1 MSDATRTLADL
12 PQPQGAIFGGLAAK
26 WARNA
31 LGLVTRSFADHGE
44 MVHLPMGRDSFVL
57 VSNPDAVQRVLIDNQ
72 RAYSKAVVNYQA
84 LKPILGE
91 GLLTGDGE
99 HWLRQRRIAQP
110 AFHRERIQSF
120 APEVIRCTE
129 EMMAAWQPA
138 IDAGEPIDM
147 HVEMTRLTL
156 RIIGLT
162 MLSVDLAEESS
173 ELGDAATLC
182 LEHANTLV
190 APTGQGGS
198 EHDPDF
204 LAARGLL
211 DDAIAAIIAERQ
223 ALIAEGKDPPHD
235 LLTLL
240 LEARDP
246 ETGEGMS
253 AEELRDETM
262 TIFMAGHETTA
273 NAMTWILRCL
283 SDNDQVRARYREQ
296 LDAEG
301 GAIDLDAIDRAP
313 YGKQIV
319 LESLRLY
326 PTAWLIARHVEQDD
340 VLDGVALPA
349 GCKVFICLYV
359 MHRHPDHWTDPE
371 TFDPDRFEGDPKLPR
386 GLFLPFGAGPRQ
398 CIGGGYAMMSTQL
411 MLGHMVQ
418 RFDMNLRPGFRPDV
432 DAGITL
438 RPYRGMPMIVTPRP
452 T

>member
-1 MSDATRTLADL
+1 MTAAIRTLAEL
-12 PQPQGAIFGGLAAK
+12 PQPRGALIGGLAAR

-31 LGLVTRSFADHGE
+31 LGLMKQSFTEHGE
-44 MVHLPMGRDSFVL
+44 MVHLPMGQQSFVL

-120 APEVIRCTE
+120 APDVVRCTE

-147 HVEMTRLTL
+147 HTEMTKLTL

-162 MLSVDLAEESS
+162 MLSVDLVHESS

-190 APTGQGGS
+190 APTGMGGS
-198 EHDPDF
+198 ADDPAF
-204 LAARGLL
+204 VKARTLL
-211 DDAIAAIIAERQ
+211 DDAIASIIKERQ
-223 ALIAEGKDPPHD
+223 ALIAAGEPTPHD

-240 LEARDP
+240 IEARDP
-246 ETGEGMS
+246 ETGEAMS
-253 AEELRDETM
+253 PQELRDETM

-273 NAMTWILRCL
+273 NAMTWILRCVAG
-283 SDNDQVRARYREQ
+283 DDDVRRRYREQ
-296 LDAEG
+296 LDAARG
-301 GAIDLDAIDRAP
+301 PFDLDAIDEVP

-319 LESLRLY
+319 LETLRLY
-326 PTAWLIARHVEQDD
+326 PTAWMIARHMEEDD
-340 VLDGVALPA
+340 VLEGVALPA
-349 GCKVFICLYV
+349 GCKIFICLWV
-359 MHRHPDHWTDPE
+359 MHRHPDHWEDPE
-371 TFDPDRFEGDPKLPR
+371 RFDPARFEGDPKLPR
-386 GLFLPFGAGPRQ
+386 GLYLPFGAGPRQ
-398 CIGGGYAMMSTQL
+398 CIGGGYALMSTQL
-411 MLGHMVQ
+411 MLANMLR
-418 RFDMNLRPGFRPDV
+418 RFDMNVRPGFRPDV

-438 RPYRGMPMIVTPRP
+438 RPYRGMPMIVTPRA
-452 T
+452 

>member
-1 MSDATRTLADL
+1 MASRTLADL
-12 PQPQGAIFGGLAAK
+12 PQPKGAIFGGLAAK

-31 LGLVTRSFADHGE
+31 LGLLKRSFEEHGE
-44 MVHLPMGRDSFVL
+44 IVHLPMGHESYVL
-57 VSNPDAVQRVLIDNQ
+57 ISDPDAVQRVLIDNQ

-91 GLLTGDGE
+91 GLLTSTGE

-120 APEVIRCTE
+120 APDIVRCTE
-129 EMMAAWQPA
+129 EMMASWQPA

-162 MLSVDLAEESS
+162 MLSVDLAEESR
-173 ELGDAATLC
+173 ELGDATTLC

-190 APTGQGGS
+190 APTGMQGS
-198 EHDPDF
+198 ADDPAF
-204 LAARGLL
+204 ARAMRLL
-211 DDAIAAIIAERQ
+211 DDAIAAIIKERQ
-223 ALIAEGKDPPHD
+223 GLIAAGEQPPHD

-246 ETGEGMS
+246 ETGEGMTP
-253 AEELRDETM
+253 EELRDETM

-283 SDNDQVRARYREQ
+283 SDNDEVRARYRAQ
-296 LDAEG
+296 LDPLG
-301 GAIDLDAIDRAP
+301 GGDLDLDALDAAP
-313 YGKQIV
+313 YGKQVV

-326 PTAWLIARHVEQDD
+326 PTAWMIARHLEEDD
-340 VLDGVALPA
+340 VLCDTALPA
-349 GCKVFICLYV
+349 GCKIFICLYV
-359 MHRHPDHWTDPE
+359 MHRHPEHWDDPE
-371 TFDPDRFEGDPKLPR
+371 TFNPDRFEGDPKLPR
-386 GLFLPFGAGPRQ
+386 GLYLPFGAGPRQ

-411 MLGHMVQ
+411 MLGSMLR
-418 RFDMNLRPGFRPDV
+418 RFDLNLRPGFRPDV

-438 RPYRGMPMIVTPRP
+438 RPYRGMPMLVTPRA